1 VGCYN
6 RLTPIAQGQLDGALW
21 YMSPLRHSRRAVCV
35 AVRQETREH
44 PSSRERKPREGS
56 HYARYRFAVRCVV
69 PPVRSGR
76 GTVAGRVVAR
86 CGGCSS
92 PGKSVPRHRRPPAV
106 SREERITTAGGLGH
120 LAPSSRAGP
129 RATPTRQASDKHCFA
144 LAVDL
149 RVV

>member
-1 VGCYN
+1 
-6 RLTPIAQGQLDGALW
+6 
-21 YMSPLRHSRRAVCV
+21 MSHLRHSHRAVCV
-35 AVRQETREH
+35 AVRQETCEH

-56 HYARYRFAVRCVV
+56 HCACYRFAVRCVV

-92 PGKSVPRHRRPPAV
+92 PGKSVPRHRRPPAA

-120 LAPSSRAGP
+120 LLPAEPGRGQHQLVKHPINMASRSPSIYVSCR
-129 RATPTRQASDKHCFA
+129 TS
-144 LAVDL
+144 
-149 RVV
+149 